1 MGMVVAG
8 ADFGSN
14 KTGYIVAE
22 AKGAELVQL
31 ERESRFTRL
40 AQGIAVNGRI
50 HGEAL
55 IRTLMWCEEM
65 RKRFKKLGVV
75 RFRGVGTEA
84 LRRASNQ
91 LQVLEV
97 IEDVLGWPV
106 EVVSGEE
113 EGRITFK
120 GVRLRY
126 SKGPLAV
133 IDIGG
138 GSTEVVMGGEPPKK
152 GEEPLAVKS
161 LRAGAVILTERC
173 GEDWDALVKATRSEL
188 RGYVPDGEPPGML
201 TVLGGTGAN
210 LAMMDLDEHD
220 LDEEHVEGH
229 VIERKRLEELR
240 KKTQAMSPKQRIEKL
255 GLLPQRADVQIAGLA
270 ILETV
275 LDHLGIKAVR
285 ATRYAL
291 RHGVLRSI
299 APKEPER

>member
-22 AKGAELVQL
+22 AKGGELVQL

-40 AQGIAVNGRI
+40 AQGIATSGRI
-50 HGEAL
+50 HGEAML
-55 IRTLMWCEEM
+55 RTLLWCEEM

-91 LQVLEV
+91 VQVLGM

-113 EGRITFK
+113 EGRITFR
-120 GVRLRY
+120 GVRQRY

-138 GSTEVVMGGEPPKK
+138 GSTEVVIGEEPPKK
-152 GEEPLAVKS
+152 GEEPLEVKS
-161 LRAGAVILTERC
+161 LRVGAVILTERC
-173 GEDWDALVKATRSEL
+173 GEDWDELVKATRTEL
-188 RGYVPDGEPPGML
+188 RGYVPAGDPPGML

-210 LAMMDLDEHD
+210 LSMMDLDEHD

-229 VIERKRLEELR
+229 VVERKRLEELR

-285 ATRYAL
+285 TTRYAL

-299 APKEPER
+299 APKET